1 MRALII
7 GGGAIGQYMAARL
20 AQAGYEAIIFSR
32 AAQADEL
39 NRGGITL
46 QDDSSISK
54 WTVRATA
61 DTKDAKLQQPFEL
74 AVVAVKAFSTAEAA
88 ATIQSIAS
96 CANATIL
103 TVQNGLGNE
112 EELADVFGAG
122 RIIAGAL
129 TVAVDRI
136 DATTIAPTKKGG
148 LCLAPLDESPHNW
161 LIALMSSTGLIVRAV
176 NDWRALKWSK
186 LCINILGNGVCA
198 ALDWSPA
205 QVYGDRTAFT
215 VERAC
220 LLETIAVMD
229 KLSLPPVSLIDF
241 PVPRLVWAA
250 RTMPPSLLRVVLGSR
265 VARGRGGK
273 LPSLLLDLRAGK
285 KQTEVNA
292 LNGAVALNAVKV
304 GLEAPTNSKISSVVS
319 GIASGQITWS
329 DYRGHPEKL

>member
-7 GGGAIGQYMAARL
+7 GGGAIGQYLAARL
-20 AQAGYEAIIFSR
+20 AQAGHEAIIFAR
-32 AAQADEL
+32 AAQADAL
-39 NRGGITL
+39 NRAGITL
-46 QDDSSISK
+46 QRDGAISK
-54 WTVRATA
+54 CTVQATA
-61 DTKDAKLQQPFEL
+61 DTNDAKLQQSFEL
-74 AVVAVKAFSTAEAA
+74 AVVAVKAFSTGDAA

-112 EELADVFGAG
+112 EELEDVFGAN

-129 TVAVDRI
+129 TVAVDRV

-148 LCLAPLDESPHNW
+148 LCLAPVGQSPHNW

-205 QVYGDRTAFT
+205 QVYSDRAAFA

-229 KLSLPPVSLIDF
+229 KLGLAPVNLIDF

-250 RTMPPSLLRVVLGSR
+250 RTLPGSLLRGVLGSR
-265 VARGRGGK
+265 VARGRGNK
-273 LPSLLLDLRAGK
+273 LPSLLLDLRAGR

-292 LNGAVALNAVKV
+292 LNGAVALNAVKA

-319 GIASGQITWS
+319 GIASGEISWS